1 MSPIYL
7 FDVASKRSQW
17 LSLRQATIST
27 NIANA
32 NTPGYGARDV
42 QPFESVLQA
51 STLDMAAT
59 AAGHVAQAPDR
70 LGDIEESQ
78 RGDAWHISNSGN
90 SVKLEDQME
99 KAGEIQSAFAL
110 NNGVIKAFHRMLMSA
125 TKG

>member
-1 MSPIYL
+1 MSAIYL

-42 QPFESVLQA
+42 QPFESVLQ
-51 STLDMAAT
+51 SSSLDMAAT
-59 AAGHVAQAPDR
+59 SAGHVSQAPDR
-70 LGDIEESQ
+70 LGNIEESQ
-78 RGDAWHISNSGN
+78 RSDAWHVSNSGN
-90 SVKLEDQME
+90 SVKLEQEME
-99 KAGEIQSAFAL
+99 KAGEVQNAFAL
-110 NNGVIKAFHRMLMSA
+110 NNGVMKAFHRMLLSA